1 MSLSNLS
8 AAFGQS
14 TGAQQNGRKFQN
26 KREGAEQAL
35 AVPAKDGEVE
45 VQTLPYTI
53 DLDGNKAERVQ
64 TMPYQVYP
72 GAGNTDREIDKEPYQ
87 HPSIDTVNLP
97 GSGSHVVWPL
107 TPIQVDQDPGMKD
120 KMLAE
125 LQKDVN
131 FSYDEETKTMTI
143 SGGEMDQHTMDALRA
158 YMDLSDGEFDDANII
173 IGQDVTFGNSIEK
186 GLHGKYSVTGPV
198 FGDIKCKSIDIQS
211 QNITNADRM
220 FAETQ
225 ADIIKVADQPNLESA
240 DSMFSNSNAKMI
252 SIGEFPDSIKDSA
265 ATFIHCYAVVMNK
278 EGTEILHDGSS
289 NRPIIEDVA
298 VYPRD
303 IEDLIKSR
311 TAQAEDALG
320 VTVEDEQE
328 STSFYEAGLGE

>member
-35 AVPAKDGEVE
+35 AILTKDEEAE
-45 VQTLPYTI
+45 VQTTPPYI
-53 DLDGNKAERVQ
+53 VDPDGNEVKRVQ
-64 TMPYQVYP
+64 TMIHQVYP
-72 GAGNTDREIDKEPYQ
+72 SNNDKEIDREPYQ

-107 TPIQVDQDPGMKD
+107 TPTQVNQDPDMKD

-240 DSMFSNSNAKMI
+240 DSMFFNSNAKMI

-278 EGTEILHDGSS
+278 DGTEILHDGSS
-289 NRPIIEDVA
+289 NRPIFEDVA

-311 TAQAEDALG
+311 TAQAENELG
-320 VTVEDEQE
+320 VAVENGQE
-328 STSFYEAGLGE
+328 STSSYEAGLGE